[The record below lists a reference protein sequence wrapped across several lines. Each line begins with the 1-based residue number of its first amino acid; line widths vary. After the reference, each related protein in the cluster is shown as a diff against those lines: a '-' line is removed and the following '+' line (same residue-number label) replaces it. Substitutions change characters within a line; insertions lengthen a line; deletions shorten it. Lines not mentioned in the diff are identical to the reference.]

1 MKGSIFCDLIML
13 NKSGHLQCQHF
24 PPIGT
29 EGSHQCGWCKGG
41 EWAPLFMRHIQL
53 HCVGDV
59 SKFESSAHW
68 RVSNP
73 EAEFPP
79 GWMLLLLL
87 PLLLEWI
94 MQIRERGETWIHISE
109 FKTSY
114 FWWFPDW
121 STNEQ
126 AWTIHYIPVWCAPV
140 LAEFILCIGSLSKL
154 LMHLSKL
161 QDIFVQFASE
171 RDQN

>member
-1 MKGSIFCDLIML
+1 MMKGSIFCDLIML

-140 LAEFILCIGSLSKL
+140 LAEFILCIGSFLDLGYWHYSFTFSCYSL
-154 LMHLSKL
+154 DYSLW
-161 QDIFVQFASE
+161 I
-171 RDQN
+171 